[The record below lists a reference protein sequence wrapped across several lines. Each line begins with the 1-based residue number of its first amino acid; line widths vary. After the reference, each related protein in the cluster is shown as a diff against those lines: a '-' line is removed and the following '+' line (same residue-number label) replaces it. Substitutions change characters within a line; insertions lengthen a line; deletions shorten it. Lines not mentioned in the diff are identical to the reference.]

1 MPCGSVPARLQSRQ
15 VIACAKDFS
24 THRLTLRTSSPA
36 FQPRLLQSTISKEDL
51 ERVAGIEPAYS
62 AWKAAA
68 LPLCYT
74 RLVYLLNIRQAYVE
88 VHPRKVGTGCRPCK
102 FPTVRE
108 SARGEN
114 PHPGST
120 FRHEARPAPHIFRP
134 CGPAKQLHT
143 TLGGV
148 DPQSP
153 APHNFR
159 KCGPIKIWWRGLD
172 SNQRRHSQ
180 RIYSPPPLATRA
192 PLQSL
197 AARRTAKTKQP
208 REAMR
213 SKTVLWEYT

>member
-1 MPCGSVPARLQSRQ
+1 MPCGSVAARLQSCQ

-24 THRLTLRTSSPA
+24 THRSALRTSSPA

-74 RLVYLLNIRQAYVE
+74 RLVYLLNIRLAE
-88 VHPRKVGTGCRPCK
+88 CWGPPTEHPRKEGTGRCPCRLSTACETASGQSHHGRTIIRRGCRPSGS
-102 FPTVRE
+102 VGIR
-108 SARGEN
+108 SA
-114 PHPGST
+114 
-120 FRHEARPAPHIFRP
+120 
-134 CGPAKQLHT
+134 Q
-143 TLGGV
+143 
-148 DPQSP
+148 Q
-153 APHNFR
+153 
-159 KCGPIKIWWRGLD
+159 IWWRGLD

-197 AARRTAKTKQP
+197 APRRTAKTAP
-208 REAMR
+208 RSDAEQDGLMGIH
-213 SKTVLWEYT
+213 

>member
-1 MPCGSVPARLQSRQ
+1 MWVRCGP
-15 VIACAKDFS
+15 IAKLPG
-24 THRLTLRTSSPA
+24 HRLRERLLYAPFSPA
-36 FQPRLLQSTISKEDL
+36 DIQSCFSASTASIYDFKGRFGAGSGNRTRVFSLEGCCTTIVLYPPCPFAQHSASPAHLWAAWSSK
-51 ERVAGIEPAYS
+51 
-62 AWKAAA
+62 
-68 LPLCYT
+68 T
-74 RLVYLLNIRQAYVE
+74 
-88 VHPRKVGTGCRPCK
+88 
-102 FPTVRE
+102 
-108 SARGEN
+108 
-114 PHPGST
+114 
-120 FRHEARPAPHIFRP
+120 
-134 CGPAKQLHT
+134 
-143 TLGGV
+143 
-148 DPQSP
+148 

>member
-24 THRLTLRTSSPA
+24 THRLALRTSSPA

-74 RLVYLLNIRQAYVE
+74 RLVYLLNIRQADVE
-88 VHPRKVGTGCRPCK
+88 LHPRKVGTGCRPCK

-134 CGPAKQLHT
+134 
-143 TLGGV
+143 
-148 DPQSP
+148 
-153 APHNFR
+153 
-159 KCGPIKIWWRGLD
+159 CGPIKIWWRGLD